1 MQHARLNRELSN
13 EAPVRGGTNN
23 GPLLAVR
30 TDLSSL
36 FNDYTSL
43 QRHGM
48 YNDDDVH
55 TSKMIIFLIIF
66 IQKMKDWKLW
76 NVIWL
81 C

>member
-13 EAPVRGGTNN
+13 ETPVRGGTNT

-36 FNDYTSL
+36 FNDYASL

-48 YNDDDVH
+48 YDDDGR
-55 TSKMIIFLIIF
+55 SKLDELLPYLFR
-66 IQKMKDWKLW
+66 K
-76 NVIWL
+76 
-81 C
+81 